1 MNIILIGMSGVGKTY
16 LGKYISEKLNMP
28 FYDTDELII
37 KEHNTQ
43 LKDLIKI
50 HSWEWFR
57 NEEYLTLQKLNE
69 MKNIIISTGG
79 GIIENVNIKEL
90 FDSHLIIYIKRNVNN
105 EIKLERC
112 LSKSYDELYKDREPI
127 YEKLSKNIFNND
139 SEPAIFLKYIIPFIS
154 LPSSTEVK
162 YSVL

>member
-16 LGKYISEKLNMP
+16 LGKYISQKLNIP

-37 KEHNTQ
+37 NKYNTQ

-57 NEEYLTLQKLNE
+57 KEEYITLQKLNE

-79 GIIENVNIKEL
+79 GIIENKNINLL
-90 FDSHLIIYIKRNVNN
+90 FASHLIIYIKRNISN

-112 LSKSYDELYKDREPI
+112 LSKSYDELYEEREPI
-127 YEKLSKNIFNND
+127 YENLSKNIYNND
-139 SEPAIFLKYIIPFIS
+139 SEPNNFLNYINIIKSIS
-154 LPSSTEVK
+154 ESPLPNK
-162 YSVL
+162 

>member
-16 LGKYISEKLNMP
+16 LGKYISEKLNMN

-37 KEHNTQ
+37 NKYNTQ

-57 NEEYLTLQKLNE
+57 NEEYITLQKLNE

-79 GIIENVNIKEL
+79 GIIENKNINLL
-90 FDSHLIIYIKRNVNN
+90 FASHLIIYIKRNISN

-112 LSKSYDELYKDREPI
+112 LSKSYDELYKEREPI
-127 YEKLSKNIFNND
+127 YEKLSKNIYNND
-139 SEPAIFLKYIIPFIS
+139 SEPKIFLEYIIQFIS
-154 LPSSTEVK
+154 K
-162 YSVL
+162 Q

>member
-16 LGKYISEKLNMP
+16 LGKYISEKLIMP

-37 KEHNTQ
+37 SKYNTQ

-57 NEEYLTLQKLNE
+57 KEEYITLQKLNE

-79 GIIENVNIKEL
+79 GIIENKNINLL
-90 FDSHLIIYIKRNVNN
+90 FDSHLIIYIKRNISN

-112 LSKSYDELYKDREPI
+112 LSKSYDELYKEREPI
-127 YEKLSKNIFNND
+127 YEKLSKNIYYND
-139 SEPAIFLKYIIPFIS
+139 SKPNNFLNYINIIRTVHI
-154 LPSSTEVK
+154 LNAD
-162 YSVL
+162 L

>member
-16 LGKYISEKLNMP
+16 LGKYISEKLNIP

-37 KEHNTQ
+37 NKYNTQ
-43 LKDLIKI
+43 LKDLIKM

-57 NEEYLTLQKLNE
+57 KEEYLTLQKLNK

-79 GIIENVNIKEL
+79 GIIENKNINLL
-90 FDSHLIIYIKRNVNN
+90 FASHLIVYIKRNVNN

-112 LSKSYDELYKDREPI
+112 LSKSYDELYKEREPI
-127 YEKLSKNIFNND
+127 YEKLSKNIYNND
-139 SEPAIFLKYIIPFIS
+139 LEPNKFLDYINLIKSKSEFP
-154 LPSSTEVK
+154 LPNK
-162 YSVL
+162 